1 LNIMPYALPKGVL
14 IGILILYIGMLTG
27 LLRLELTGIYHH

>member
-1 LNIMPYALPKGVL
+1 VM
-14 IGILILYIGMLTG
+14 IGILFLYIGMLTGSNYKKKYLTG